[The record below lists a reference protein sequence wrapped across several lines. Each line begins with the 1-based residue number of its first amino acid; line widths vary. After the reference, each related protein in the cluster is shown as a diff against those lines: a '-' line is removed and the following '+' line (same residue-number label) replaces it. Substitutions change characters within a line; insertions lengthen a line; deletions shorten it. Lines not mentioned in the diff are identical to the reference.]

1 MAPAEAHRSSS
12 PLISMAP
19 VIPPRLRRSNLAPV
33 VSVELL
39 PTQLKPTLPSPAPPG
54 VIPRRVGLF
63 NSANNFYPTF
73 TSTIDRATPKPGG
86 ISIASQSGAYGSH
99 IYMVAHQR
107 GLGIRYWMTTGNEVD
122 LSVGE
127 TIQLMAEDPDVH
139 TIMAYAESVKDGD
152 QFTKALDTARSEKK
166 PVIFIHLL

>member
-1 MAPAEAHRSSS
+1 
-12 PLISMAP
+12 
-19 VIPPRLRRSNLAPV
+19 
-33 VSVELL
+33 
-39 PTQLKPTLPSPAPPG
+39 
-54 VIPRRVGLF
+54 
-63 NSANNFYPTF
+63 
-73 TSTIDRATPKPGG
+73 
-86 ISIASQSGAYGSH
+86 
-99 IYMVAHQR
+99 MVAHQR

-166 PVIFIHLL
+166 PVIFMKVGRSEVGAAAANSHTASLAGEDAVYDEVLKSHGAYRVRSTEEMLDVAYATKPRIYPAGKNLGLVTLSGGGGVLMFLSG